1 MTENLFETQY
11 NITKKSKLKR
21 FYESNK
27 ILIYSSVLF
36 LIIFFVS
43 ISLYLE
49 SKEKKRILLSE
60 NYVKAKI
67 YLENGKKIEATNI
80 LKSVIFANDSTYSP
94 LCFFLILNQD
104 LISDFKEIS
113 ILFEHLLKNNK
124 FDKEIRNLL
133 VYKKALFDSN
143 FVNESE
149 LLRRIK
155 PLLNTQETL
164 WKPHA
169 LLLLGDYFVSKGEYL
184 KAREFYIQIL
194 SIRNLHRELYYQ
206 AKSQLEFIAND

>member
-27 ILIYSSVLF
+27 ILIYSSILI

-43 ISLYLE
+43 IGLYLE

-60 NYVKAKI
+60 NYVQAKI
-67 YLENGKKIEATNI
+67 YLENGKKIEAINI

-113 ILFEHLLKNNK
+113 ILFEHLLENNK

-133 VYKKALFDSN
+133 VYKKALFDSS

-149 LLRRIK
+149 LLKGLK

-164 WKPHA
+164 WKSHA
-169 LLLLGDYFVSKGEYL
+169 LLLLGDYFASKGEYL

-194 SIRNLHRELYYQ
+194 SISNLHKDLYYQ

>member
-27 ILIYSSVLF
+27 ILIYSSVLI

-67 YLENGKKIEATNI
+67 YLENGKKIEAINI

-113 ILFEHLLKNNK
+113 ILFEHLLENNK

-143 FVNESE
+143 FVSESE
-149 LLRRIK
+149 LLIGMK

-169 LLLLGDYFVSKGEYL
+169 LLLLGDYFMSKGEYL

-194 SIRNLHRELYYQ
+194 SISNLHKDLYYQ

>member
-11 NITKKSKLKR
+11 NIIKKSKLKK
-21 FYESNK
+21 FYDSNK
-27 ILIYSSVLF
+27 ILIYSSILIV
-36 LIIFFVS
+36 IIFFVS
-43 ISLYLE
+43 FSLYLE
-49 SKEKKRILLSE
+49 NKERKRILLSE
-60 NYVKAKI
+60 NYVQAKI
-67 YLENGKKIEATNI
+67 YLENGKKIEAINI

-104 LISDFKEIS
+104 LISDFREIS
-113 ILFEHLLKNNK
+113 ILFKHLLENNK

-149 LLRRIK
+149 LLKGIK

-169 LLLLGDYFVSKGEYL
+169 LLLLGDYFASKGEYL

-194 SIRNLHRELYYQ
+194 SISNLHKDLYYQ
-206 AKSQLEFIAND
+206 AKSQLEFITND